1 LAVFGAVS
9 ESACAG
15 EIIEVMDS
23 TKEQAAL
30 ALSPELNIWRADEAI
45 SRVNRWLQSRL
56 MMSIQVSQA
65 TFDPLTYCWH
75 LPVHLAFA
83 DTGSIGI
90 VGDVYLHAV
99 SEQLISIPDTATMQ
113 ANALALVKLH
123 RMLKYEDEGEECPVP
138 VV

>member
-1 LAVFGAVS
+1 VNGAN
-9 ESACAG
+9 
-15 EIIEVMDS
+15 
-23 TKEQAAL
+23 EQAAL
-30 ALSPELNIWRADEAI
+30 ALLPELNIWRADEAI
-45 SRVNRWLQSRL
+45 SRANRWLQSRL
-56 MMSIQVSQA
+56 TMFIHVSQA

-90 VGDVYLHAV
+90 VGDIYLHAV

-123 RMLKYEDEGEECPVP
+123 GMLKYEDEEQECPRP
-138 VV
+138 VI